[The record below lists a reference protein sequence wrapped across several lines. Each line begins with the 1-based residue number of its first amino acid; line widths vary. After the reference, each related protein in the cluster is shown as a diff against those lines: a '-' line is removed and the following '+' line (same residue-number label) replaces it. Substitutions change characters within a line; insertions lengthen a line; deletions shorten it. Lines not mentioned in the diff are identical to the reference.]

1 MLKGGQMRQFDNDV
15 SICIKGY
22 LFHKTCEAWPEQYDV
37 YKGKKQVA
45 YIRLRMG
52 RLTVRVPNVSGK
64 VVYYKNFEKE
74 DPVKGYFNN
83 QEERMQELIKIVNI
97 LKKKEKKK

>member
-1 MLKGGQMRQFDNDV
+1 MRQFDNDV

-52 RLTVRVPNVSGK
+52 RLTVRVPDVSGK
-64 VVYYKNFEKE
+64 VVYYKNFNE
-74 DPVKGYFNN
+74 DPVKGCFDT
-83 QEERMQELIKIVNI
+83 QDERMKYLTKITKI
-97 LKKKEKKK
+97 LKEKSINVKNKR

>member
-1 MLKGGQMRQFDNDV
+1 MRQFNNDV

-45 YIRLRMG
+45 YVRLRMG
-52 RLTVRVPNVSGK
+52 NLTACIPDICGK
-64 VVYYKNFEKE
+64 LIYHKNFNG
-74 DPVKGYFNN
+74 DPAKGYFDT
-83 QEERMQELIKIVNI
+83 QDERMEYLTKIAKI
-97 LKKKEKKK
+97 LKEQNNVK